1 MPPDTA
7 DLDAIRGSVLD
18 RLERHNR
25 NVRLAIFGAAGVE
38 ALLIAMAIIKLD
50 FSNRF
55 EVIVFV
61 LFVLT
66 YSIVALGLL
75 ALGAH
80 VSRVGDRVLAAV
92 EGLRRIS

>member
-1 MPPDTA
+1 MTPNTT
-7 DLDAIRGSVLD
+7 DLDAMRDSVLD
-18 RLERHNR
+18 RLERHTR
-25 NVRLAIFGAAGVE
+25 NVRLALFGAATAE
-38 ALLIAMAIIKLD
+38 ALLIGIAIVKLD

-66 YSIVALGLL
+66 YSIVGLGLM

-80 VSRVGDRVLAAV
+80 MSRIGDRVLAAL
-92 EGLRRIS
+92 EGLRHA